1 MIAKLSGQL
10 ESVEGSTALVRV
22 SGVGSGLELVL
33 EVLTPAY
40 LARALTTR
48 VGERVTFHTL
58 TYLEGQGQGTSFIP
72 RVIGFGSPQE
82 RKFFEL
88 FTTVKGIGNRKALR
102 AMAEPIGVIAGAIVR
117 SDARAL
123 SQLPEIGKRLAETVI
138 AELKGKVD
146 AYATADAL
154 AGTGGT
160 VQRMGGAGTPT
171 GKLTPAQMDAV
182 EALVN
187 LGEQRSE
194 AERKVGVAVEK
205 NRTLVEADAI
215 IAAVFVMR

>member
-1 MIAKLSGQL
+1 MIARLSGQL
-10 ESVEGSTALVRV
+10 EAVEGSIALVRV
-22 SGVGSGLELVL
+22 SGVGSACELVL

-48 VGERVTFHTL
+48 MGERVTFHTL

-72 RVIGFGSPQE
+72 RVIGFGSPAE

-154 AGTGGT
+154 AGAGGS
-160 VQRMGGAGTPT
+160 VQRTPAASN
-171 GKLTPAQMDAV
+171 GLVLTPAQRDAV

-187 LGEQRSE
+187 LGEQRGE
-194 AERKVGVAVEK
+194 AERKVGIALERDAK
-205 NRTLVEADAI
+205 LTGSDAI
-215 IAAVFVMR
+215 IAAVFALR